1 MSQDS
6 NPGSSLPPDIIQH
19 TLPFLS
25 QEDIKNLS
33 QTNKYYHKLL
43 NFTSSETLWH
53 ELFRKKYGTLFTNAE
68 PLYSKITD
76 EYNTC
81 VEKIMVDCYPTAS
94 WESLYRLRSGNC
106 RLYTWGSIRHGRLG
120 YTSSSNSAVTDDM
133 VNGHLRFPTGVNT
146 PVCVPWYSAEET
158 SEDKS
163 IVQISG
169 GGFSFQ
175 ILTGSG
181 KIFSTGSTF
190 TGGNNGPGLRD
201 GDQDYNPF
209 TEVIRRMERPIQQG
223 APFDTG
229 RTTIDYHTTSNL
241 PPILTVPLT
250 YPQGRNPLLVPHRV
264 VPTSRPHEN
273 VYSSL
278 DAMEKQMDEHIP
290 GNKYVRRMFTRD
302 CLPIYTDNPESLEI
316 NQEKLNGTKFIAIA
330 SGRSHFIA
338 LSEDNTIYSWDN
350 NQSLF
355 GVKLSF
361 DNLPPTSSNP
371 ILKIACGWDFS
382 CAYIYDLGLVLWD
395 RRHPLKQGDTT
406 AEADYEVIPGTGSLS
421 GDERIVDFTCTM
433 GKTVYY
439 INSSGTTLFK
449 YKNREVFTIEIP
461 IHEKISKLISN
472 YNSLLVFTT
481 ERCYS
486 FLLKDGEMQPSSL
499 VELHLDDPDDRIAAV
514 SGGDYHT
521 VALTKKGQLYSWG
534 TESQLSGCLG
544 LGKPDY
550 VVNEAHWGEWD
561 GPRNIKVL
569 KPTKIQLNFPYCCVS
584 VAAGGWQS
592 GALIIEK

>member
-133 VNGHLRFPTGVNT
+133 VNGHLRFPTGVNI

-201 GDQDYNPF
+201 DDQ
-209 TEVIRRMERPIQQG
+209 I
-223 APFDTG
+223 
-229 RTTIDYHTTSNL
+229 
-241 PPILTVPLT
+241 
-250 YPQGRNPLLVPHRV
+250 
-264 VPTSRPHEN
+264 
-273 VYSSL
+273 
-278 DAMEKQMDEHIP
+278 
-290 GNKYVRRMFTRD
+290 
-302 CLPIYTDNPESLEI
+302 
-316 NQEKLNGTKFIAIA
+316 
-330 SGRSHFIA
+330 
-338 LSEDNTIYSWDN
+338 
-350 NQSLF
+350 
-355 GVKLSF
+355 
-361 DNLPPTSSNP
+361 
-371 ILKIACGWDFS
+371 
-382 CAYIYDLGLVLWD
+382 
-395 RRHPLKQGDTT
+395 
-406 AEADYEVIPGTGSLS
+406 
-421 GDERIVDFTCTM
+421 
-433 GKTVYY
+433 
-439 INSSGTTLFK
+439 
-449 YKNREVFTIEIP
+449 
-461 IHEKISKLISN
+461 
-472 YNSLLVFTT
+472 
-481 ERCYS
+481 
-486 FLLKDGEMQPSSL
+486 
-499 VELHLDDPDDRIAAV
+499 
-514 SGGDYHT
+514 
-521 VALTKKGQLYSWG
+521 
-534 TESQLSGCLG
+534 
-544 LGKPDY
+544 
-550 VVNEAHWGEWD
+550 
-561 GPRNIKVL
+561 
-569 KPTKIQLNFPYCCVS
+569 
-584 VAAGGWQS
+584 
-592 GALIIEK
+592 